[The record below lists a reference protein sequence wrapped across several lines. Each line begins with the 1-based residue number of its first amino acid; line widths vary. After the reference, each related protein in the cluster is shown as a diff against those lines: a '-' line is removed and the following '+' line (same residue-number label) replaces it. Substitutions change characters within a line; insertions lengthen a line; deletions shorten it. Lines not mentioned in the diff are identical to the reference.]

1 MDTFT
6 LYDTK
11 KRQLLDDEITIL
23 QFVDFYL
30 SDIEDLDSELSHKN
44 KQRYI
49 LNLTHMGRSQE
60 FNFRNFYFV
69 KN

>member
-6 LYDTK
+6 LYDTI

-30 SDIEDLDSELSHKN
+30 SDIEDFDNEPNHKN

-60 FNFRNFYFV
+60 FNFKKFYFV

>member
-1 MDTFT
+1 MSTFA
-6 LYDTK
+6 LYDTNK
-11 KRQLLDDEITIL
+11 NQLLDDEITIS

-30 SDIEDLDSELSHKN
+30 SDIEDLDNEPSHKN
-44 KQRYI
+44 KQRYY
-49 LNLTHMGRSQE
+49 LNLTHMGRGQE